1 MNFINSAPRPVVGG
15 TPTSQASKGPYL
27 ELSMYKEVPTGEIS
41 LEEFEEYALDRLRV
55 LKAIEEAKLRSKSE
69 DTIQADVETLLK
81 KHMQGSSR
89 QQTYRKDVLSHH
101 ILRLAYCRT
110 ADLRSWLLAQE
121 ALLFKFRFKALGRQ
135 QQVEFF
141 SSMGLPYHAISD
153 AEFEELAGQLA
164 AVLNACGEW
173 DKAKAVTSSSRR
185 GDTHG
190 LQDIGRSGGAAA
202 AAVASRPL
210 FYKVP
215 FQAVPDLVGSRRVL
229 LRAGQAYVGED
240 QVYSLVVGAFRSCLS
255 ASLAEAA
262 RAWGAFSAAEAD
274 RLAPLVDSLPS
285 RSVYGSDNRKVPVG
299 EISAGQLAGLVAGRN
314 FPLCMSVMYERLAS
328 EHHLK
333 HWGLQ
338 QFTLFLKSIGLPLE
352 QALLFFRQQFAPRT
366 PGDKFNKEY
375 VYSVLYNYGLALNSS
390 YLLLFVVC
398 RTPGDKFNKEYAYN
412 VRYNYGQ
419 EGKRQDWSEWSCVKI
434 INQEVGGACAGAGEC
449 NGGCPYKTYSAEQLR
464 AALSRLNCNDKVIRE
479 VVDKARGKHYQ
490 LACGLAFEG
499 ITGSPQETGINKPSE
514 YYASSIELAT
524 QRAAAAAG
532 ANGAGEQQGQQQQQQ
547 GQQAGGG
554 AVQPQQQEGPPQ
566 TPAGQ
571 RAVAAGTPA

>member
-15 TPTSQASKGPYL
+15 TPTTQASKGPYL

-153 AEFEELAGQLA
+153 AEFEDLAGQLA

-190 LQDIGRSGGAAA
+190 LQDIGRAGAAA
-202 AAVASRPL
+202 AAAASSRPL

-229 LRAGQAYVGED
+229 LRAGQAYVGEDQAYVGED

-299 EISAGQLAGLVAGRN
+299 EISAGQLAGLVAGRH

-338 QFTLFLKSIGLPLE
+338 QFSLFLKSIGLPLE
-352 QALLFFRQQFAPRT
+352 QALLFFRQQFA
-366 PGDKFNKEY
+366 
-375 VYSVLYNYGLALNSS
+375 A
-390 YLLLFVVC
+390 

-532 ANGAGEQQGQQQQQQ
+532 ANGAGAQQGQQQQQ

-554 AVQPQQQEGPPQ
+554 AVQPQQQGGAPQ

>member
-1 MNFINSAPRPVVGG
+1 MNFINPAPRPGLGG
-15 TPTSQASKGPYL
+15 TPTTHASKGPCV

-69 DTIQADVETLLK
+69 DIIQADVELLLK
-81 KHMQGSSR
+81 KHMHGTSR

-110 ADLRSWLLAQE
+110 ADLRNWLLAQE
-121 ALLFKFRFKALGRQ
+121 ALLFKFRFKALGRSQ
-135 QQVEFF
+135 RVEFF

-153 AEFEELAGQLA
+153 AEYDELAGQLA
-164 AVLNACGEW
+164 AVLRACG
-173 DKAKAVTSSSRR
+173 DYKAKAMASGSGRG

-190 LQDIGRSGGAAA
+190 LQDIGRQAGA
-202 AAVASRPL
+202 AAVAAGGRPL

-215 FQAVPDLVGSRRVL
+215 FQAVPDLVGGRRVL
-229 LRAGQAYVGED
+229 LQAGQAYVGED
-240 QVYSLVVGAFRSCLS
+240 QVYSLVVGAFRTCLS
-255 ASLAEAA
+255 ASLVEAA

-285 RSVYGSDNRKVPVG
+285 RSVYGSDSRKVPVG
-299 EISAGQLAGLVAGRN
+299 EVSAGQLAGLMAGRH
-314 FPLCMSVMYERLAS
+314 FPLCMSVMYERLAN

-338 QFTLFLKSIGLPLE
+338 QFTLFLKAIGLPLE
-352 QALLFFRQQFAPRT
+352 QALLFFRQQFSPRT
-366 PGDKFNKEY
+366 
-375 VYSVLYNYGLALNSS
+375 A
-390 YLLLFVVC
+390 
-398 RTPGDKFNKEYAYN
+398 GDKFNKEYAYN

-419 EGKRQDWSEWSCVKI
+419 EGKRQDWSEWSCVKVI
-434 INQEVGGACAGAGEC
+434 SQEVGGACSAAGEC
-449 NGGCPYKTYSAEQLR
+449 NGGCPYKTYDANQLR
-464 AALSRLNCNDKVIRE
+464 AALTRLNCNDKVIRE

-514 YYASSIELAT
+514 FYAASIELAT

-532 ANGAGEQQGQQQQQQ
+532 GSGGGEQQGQQQEQQQ
-547 GQQAGGG
+547 GQQPSGGSS
-554 AVQPQQQEGPPQ
+554 AL
-566 TPAGQ
+566 
-571 RAVAAGTPA
+571 

>member
-15 TPTSQASKGPYL
+15 TPTTQASKGPYL

-190 LQDIGRSGGAAA
+190 LQDIGRAGAAAAAAA

-299 EISAGQLAGLVAGRN
+299 EISAGQLAGLVAGRH

-338 QFTLFLKSIGLPLE
+338 QFSLFLKSIGLPLE
-352 QALLFFRQQFAPRT
+352 QALLFFRQQFAP
-366 PGDKFNKEY
+366 
-375 VYSVLYNYGLALNSS
+375 
-390 YLLLFVVC
+390 

-532 ANGAGEQQGQQQQQQ
+532 ANGAGAQQGQQQQQQ

-571 RAVAAGTPA
+571 RAVAAGIPA

>member
-15 TPTSQASKGPYL
+15 TPTTQASKGPYL

-153 AEFEELAGQLA
+153 AEFEDLAGQLA

-190 LQDIGRSGGAAA
+190 LQDIGRAGAAA
-202 AAVASRPL
+202 AAAASSRPL

-299 EISAGQLAGLVAGRN
+299 EISAGQLAGLVAGRH

-338 QFTLFLKSIGLPLE
+338 QFSLFLKSIGLPLE
-352 QALLFFRQQFAPRT
+352 QALLFFRQQFA
-366 PGDKFNKEY
+366 
-375 VYSVLYNYGLALNSS
+375 A
-390 YLLLFVVC
+390 

-532 ANGAGEQQGQQQQQQ
+532 ANGAGAQQGQQQQQ

-554 AVQPQQQEGPPQ
+554 AVQPQQQGGAPQ

>member
-15 TPTSQASKGPYL
+15 TPTTQASKGPYL

-153 AEFEELAGQLA
+153 AEFEDLAGQLA

-190 LQDIGRSGGAAA
+190 LQDIGRAGAAA
-202 AAVASRPL
+202 AAAASSRPL

-229 LRAGQAYVGED
+229 LRAGQAYVGEDQAHVGED

-299 EISAGQLAGLVAGRN
+299 EISAGQLAGLVAGRH

-338 QFTLFLKSIGLPLE
+338 QFSLFLKSIGLPLE
-352 QALLFFRQQFAPRT
+352 QALLFFRQQFA
-366 PGDKFNKEY
+366 
-375 VYSVLYNYGLALNSS
+375 A
-390 YLLLFVVC
+390 

-532 ANGAGEQQGQQQQQQ
+532 ANGAGAQQGQQQQQ

-554 AVQPQQQEGPPQ
+554 AVQPQQQGGAPQ